1 MTHHEAMEALSQ
13 QTGTTLAFNEQGL
26 CRLRFDG
33 RFVVDMEV
41 TDDETAIYLYSRL
54 GALPAGERGRELMER
69 MMRAHCLGRESGK
82 TCFGLDD
89 NAVMAFVRV
98 ELAGAGERTLYTELE
113 AFLDVLAVWVEVLQ
127 AG

>member
-1 MTHHEAMEALSQ
+1 MTYQEAMEALSQ

-54 GALPAGERGRELMER
+54 GTLPAGERGRELMER
-69 MMRAHCLGRESGK
+69 MMRAHCLGRESGR

-89 NAVMAFVRV
+89 GAVMAFVRV
-98 ELAGAGERTLYTELE
+98 DLAGAEERTLYTELE
-113 AFLDVLAVWVEVLQ
+113 AFLDVLTVWADELQ